1 MKTETQKTKNIY
13 AETFRQKWTNCNIWI
28 AKIWEKNLLGASN
41 GSKKFLLPR
50 IR

>member
-28 AKIWEKNLLGASN
+28 AKIWEKYLLGASKTP
-41 GSKKFLLPR
+41 KKFRVLA
-50 IR
+50 IW